1 MDATFEDRFQAA
13 RAALL
18 RRYPWSA
25 PTLLALRPVEKDRG
39 TLSVDPWSRLYFNR
53 SYADA
58 LTDAAFVGALWHET
72 NHLLRRHADR
82 FVDVESSTPGL
93 SPRRGHKLAN
103 LAADAEINADLRGKV
118 TLPDNVVFPETFGEP
133 AGRIAE
139 DYFGRLVKDAAE
151 DAERRAKQRAE
162 DAEREEDEDTD
173 DDTGEDD
180 EDGTDTGDT
189 EEDEEDDGTDDGGS
203 GSDESPADDSSED
216 GDASD
221 GDEDADADDGAMDDD
236 SGGGES
242 EEDADD
248 DSDDDGDD
256 ASSGEDGD
264 AGSELDGDGSSED
277 DDEEDDDGCGSAS
290 GGNADGELPEPDD
303 DEQAEAEARAR
314 EQAEAVLDAENNSPP
329 GRGPGQSVV
338 DAARA
343 LLGHSAYDWRATFA
357 KVVRAAFEQATDE
370 AEEYSF
376 RRPSRRASAADPGII
391 PGSYR
396 PTPLLSVVVDGS
408 GSMDADKVT
417 SALTEVAGVLERIAI
432 PSFTGHIWS
441 DGSGAY
447 GGNTGPDGCDGHRT
461 IAARED
467 AARLLED
474 YVAGGTAML
483 PGVVHALNDANG
495 YPEVV
500 VVLTDCE
507 DGSWTVENPCPGV
520 PVIVGGIN
528 AAEEY
533 IAALPSWIV
542 YVDVMPELDADGNP
556 VRRSRRSY

>member
-25 PTLLALRPVEKDRG
+25 PTLLALRPVEKDKG

-53 SYADA
+53 AYADA
-58 LTDAAFVGALWHET
+58 LTDAAFVGAIWHET

-82 FVDVESSTPGL
+82 FGDVESSTRVG
-93 SPRRGHKLAN
+93 PRKTHKVAN
-103 LAADAEINADLRGKV
+103 IAADAEINADLRGKV
-118 TLPDNVVFPETFGEP
+118 TLPDNVVFPEAFGDT
-133 AGRIAE
+133 AGKIAE
-139 DYFGRLVKDAAE
+139 DYFERLIRNAEDAAE
-151 DAERRAKQRAE
+151 ERAKRR
-162 DAEREEDEDTD
+162 AEREEDDAGEYPD
-173 DDTGEDD
+173 DDAET
-180 EDGTDTGDT
+180 EDGDDGT
-189 EEDEEDDGTDDGGS
+189 EEDAEDTEDGTDDGGS
-203 GSDESPADDSSED
+203 DGDESPADDSAED
-216 GDASD
+216 GDTGDS
-221 GDEDADADDGAMDDD
+221 DEDADADDGAMDDD
-236 SGGGES
+236 SGDSGDS
-242 EEDADD
+242 SDADD
-248 DSDDDGDD
+248 DSGDDPGDSDDD

-264 AGSELDGDGSSED
+264 TGSELDGED
-277 DDEEDDDGCGSAS
+277 EDEEDDDGCGSAS

-329 GRGPGQSVV
+329 GRGPGKSVI

-417 SALTEVAGVLERIAI
+417 AALTEVAGVLERIAI

-441 DGSGAY
+441 DGSGQY
-447 GGNTGPDGCDGHRT
+447 GGNTDADGCDGHRT
-461 IAARED
+461 IAARDD
-467 AARLLED
+467 AARLLEN

-528 AAEEY
+528 AAEEH
-533 IAALPSWIV
+533 IAALPSWVV

-556 VRRSRRSY
+556 IRRSRRSY